1 MTPKPHVLLL
11 LAILTTSSAFADW
24 KTVAPGVD
32 YQQFREQ
39 NFDVHVSRV
48 DLTNDQIEVIASRES
63 EKGTRVSD
71 LAHMEHAVVAINGDY
86 FDEKFSP
93 IGMTVG
99 PCGEWEDVKKTRREG
114 LLVLGS
120 QKGRI
125 TRPSETKLTDTP
137 EEWVETAMSGWPSL
151 IVDCDVLSPT
161 ELPGSDAFTR
171 APHPRTAVGLT
182 EDRKTLFLVV
192 ADGRRTGIPGM
203 TLAQLGEFMHERL
216 NACSALNLDGG
227 GSSAMWVSDRIV
239 NRPADGVERRVGDHL
254 AVVLKKD
261 LVSCDDDAEAQKVAA
276 IRLRDAQKPPAAT
289 TPTPARTGASSSS
302 TATRPGPASTTAT
315 ATATAQAASPTT
327 TSPTTTSPTTTS
339 KTTTSPPPPR

>member
-1 MTPKPHVLLL
+1 MSPKRCGFFLLL
-11 LAILTTSSAFADW
+11 ILSAPALFADW
-24 KTVAPGVD
+24 RTVAPGVD
-32 YQQFREQ
+32 YQEFREETI
-39 NFDVHVSRV
+39 DIHVSRV
-48 DLTNDQIEVIASRES
+48 DLSNDQIEVIASRES

-71 LAHMEHAVVAINGDY
+71 LAHLEHAVVAINGDY

-93 IGMTVG
+93 IGITVG

-151 IVDCDVLSPT
+151 IVDCEVLSPT

-182 EDRKTLFLVV
+182 ADRKTLFLVV
-192 ADGRRTGIPGM
+192 ADGRRTGVPGL
-203 TLAQLGEFMHERL
+203 TLAQLGEFMHSRL

-254 AVVLKKD
+254 AVVLKRD
-261 LVSCDDDAEAQKVAA
+261 LVDCDDDTEAQKVAA
-276 IRLRDAQKPPAAT
+276 IRLRDAQKPPAQ
-289 TPTPARTGASSSS
+289 PAA
-302 TATRPGPASTTAT
+302 APASTGTSSPNAKSPAAPPAT
-315 ATATAQAASPTT
+315 STT
-327 TSPTTTSPTTTS
+327 STSPTTSTTPPTSTTS
-339 KTTTSPPPPR
+339 TSPPPY

>member
-1 MTPKPHVLLL
+1 MISKRLVFSLVTILMTP
-11 LAILTTSSAFADW
+11 AAFADW
-24 KTVAPGVD
+24 KSVAPGVD
-32 YQQFREQ
+32 YQEFREQ

-48 DLTNDQIEVIASRES
+48 DLANDQIEVIASRES

-71 LAHMEHAVVAINGDY
+71 LAHLEHAVVAINGDY

-114 LLVLGS
+114 ILVLGNR
-120 QKGRI
+120 KARI
-125 TRPSETKLTDTP
+125 TRPSEMKLTDTP
-137 EEWVETAMSGWPSL
+137 EEWVETALSGWPSL

-182 EDRKTLFLVV
+182 ADRKTLFLVV
-192 ADGRRTGIPGM
+192 ADGRRTGVPGM
-203 TLAQLGEFMHERL
+203 TLAQLGEFMHDRL
-216 NACSALNLDGG
+216 DACSALNLDGG

-254 AVVLKKD
+254 AVVLKSD
-261 LVSCDDDAEAQKVAA
+261 LVDCDDDVEAQKVAA
-276 IRLRDAQKPPAAT
+276 IRLRDAQKPPAPATAAPASTGVSSPNAT
-289 TPTPARTGASSSS
+289 TTVMPS
-302 TATRPGPASTTAT
+302 TSTTAT
-315 ATATAQAASPTT
+315 N
-327 TSPTTTSPTTTS
+327 
-339 KTTTSPPPPR
+339 PPPR

>member
-1 MTPKPHVLLL
+1 MNRKQYSFFVIW
-11 LAILTTSSAFADW
+11 ILTAPALLADW
-24 KTVAPGVD
+24 KSVAPGVD
-32 YQQFREQ
+32 YQEFREQ
-39 NFDVHVSRV
+39 NIDIHVSRV
-48 DLTNDQIEVIASRES
+48 DLSNDQIEVIASRES

-71 LAHMEHAVVAINGDY
+71 LAHLEHAVVAINGDY

-93 IGMTVG
+93 IGVTVG
-99 PCGEWEDVKKTRREG
+99 PCGEWEDVRKTRREG

-151 IVDCDVLSPT
+151 IVDCEVLSPT

-182 EDRKTLFLVV
+182 ADRKTLFLVV
-192 ADGRRTGIPGM
+192 ADGRRTGVPGL
-203 TLAQLGEFMHERL
+203 TLAQLGEFMHDRL
-216 NACSALNLDGG
+216 SACSALNLDGG

-254 AVVLKKD
+254 AVVLKRD
-261 LVSCDDDAEAQKVAA
+261 LVDCDDDLEAQKVAA
-276 IRLRDAQKPPAAT
+276 IRLRDAQKPPAPAT
-289 TPTPARTGASSSS
+289 PV
-302 TATRPGPASTTAT
+302 PASTGTSSPEVKSPAT
-315 ATATAQAASPTT
+315 STT
-327 TSPTTTSPTTTS
+327 PVITT
-339 KTTTSPPPPR
+339 TTTSPPPL

>member
-1 MTPKPHVLLL
+1 MISKRLVFSLVAILMTP
-11 LAILTTSSAFADW
+11 SAFADW
-24 KTVAPGVD
+24 KSVAPGVD
-32 YQQFREQ
+32 YQEFREQ

-48 DLTNDQIEVIASRES
+48 DLANDQIEVIASRES

-71 LAHMEHAVVAINGDY
+71 LAHLEHAVVAINGDY

-114 LLVLGS
+114 VLVLGNR
-120 QKGRI
+120 KARI
-125 TRPSETKLTDTP
+125 TRPSEMKLTDTP
-137 EEWVETAMSGWPSL
+137 EDWVETALSGWPSL

-171 APHPRTAVGLT
+171 APHPRTAVGLSA
-182 EDRKTLFLVV
+182 DRKTLFLVV
-192 ADGRRTGIPGM
+192 ADGRRTGVPGM
-203 TLAQLGEFMHERL
+203 TLAQLGEFMHDKL

-254 AVVLKKD
+254 AVVLKSD
-261 LVSCDDDAEAQKVAA
+261 LVDCDDDVEAQKVAA
-276 IRLRDAQKPPAAT
+276 IRLRDAQKPPAPAT
-289 TPTPARTGASSSS
+289 ASPASTGASSPNATTTVMPS
-302 TATRPGPASTTAT
+302 TSTTST
-315 ATATAQAASPTT
+315 N
-327 TSPTTTSPTTTS
+327 
-339 KTTTSPPPPR
+339 PPPF

>member
-1 MTPKPHVLLL
+1 MNLKRSAVFVLV
-11 LAILTTSSAFADW
+11 IMSAPALFADW
-24 KTVAPGVD
+24 RTVAPGVD
-32 YQQFREQ
+32 YQEFREQ
-39 NFDVHVSRV
+39 NIDIHVSRV

-71 LAHMEHAVVAINGDY
+71 LAHLEHAVVAINGDY
-86 FDEKFSP
+86 FDEKFNP

-99 PCGEWEDVKKTRREG
+99 PCGEWEDVKRTRREG
-114 LLVLGS
+114 VLVVGS
-120 QKGRI
+120 HKGRI
-125 TRPSETKLTDTP
+125 TRPSETKLDDTP

-182 EDRKTLFLVV
+182 ADRKTLFLVV
-192 ADGRRTGIPGM
+192 ADGRRTGVPGL
-203 TLAQLGEFMHERL
+203 TLAQLGAFMHDRL

-254 AVVLKKD
+254 AVVLKRD
-261 LVSCDDDAEAQKVAA
+261 LVDCDDDIEAQKVAA

-289 TPTPARTGASSSS
+289 TPSPASTGASSSS
-302 TATRPGPASTTAT
+302 ATKPLPGATAPLPSGNSRPSIPPVNPPTSTT
-315 ATATAQAASPTT
+315 S
-327 TSPTTTSPTTTS
+327 
-339 KTTTSPPPPR
+339 TSPPPY